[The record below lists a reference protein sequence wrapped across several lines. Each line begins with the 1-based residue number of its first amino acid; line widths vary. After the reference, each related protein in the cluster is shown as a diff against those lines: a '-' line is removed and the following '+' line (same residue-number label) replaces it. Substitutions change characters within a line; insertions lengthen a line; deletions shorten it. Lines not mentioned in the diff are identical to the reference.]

1 MPNRF
6 SLPPILALT
15 LAVAGCDL
23 FTKPGEPCTDALFPG
38 IAVQVRDSVT
48 GSSTGI
54 GAIVVATDGAFVDTG
69 SSVSGIY
76 ALAYERPGTYTVTV
90 EQAGYLKWTNS
101 GVVVTRGEC
110 HVSTVNII
118 ARLQK

>member
-1 MPNRF
+1 MPNR
-6 SLPPILALT
+6 PPRLLILALT
-15 LAVAGCDL
+15 LVVAGCDL
-23 FTKPGEPCTDALFPG
+23 FTKPEEPCTDAQFPG

-48 GSSTGI
+48 GSSTGL
-54 GAIVVATDGAFVDTG
+54 GAIVVAAEGAFADTG

-90 EQAGYLKWTNS
+90 EQASYLKWTRT